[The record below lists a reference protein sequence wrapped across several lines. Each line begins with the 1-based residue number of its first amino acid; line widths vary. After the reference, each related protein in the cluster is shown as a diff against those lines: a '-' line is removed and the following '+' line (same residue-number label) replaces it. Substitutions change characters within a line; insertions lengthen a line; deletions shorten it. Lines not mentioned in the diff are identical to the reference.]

1 MYNDDSYLYHPKVQ
15 VPKCASTTVEGIIKK
30 LSKRNNFTFHRST
43 NYWRFLSNSC
53 SWPYSYHP
61 ALHKSNIVLRIW
73 VLTFFNRHIKIL
85 RTVYLF
91 QPGVA
96 AQRGEAA
103 CQELGQDGERGIDH
117 LWSTLFHSG
126 RREFEI
132 WPENQFAIFLHFNLH
147 FFHREIFCWKNI
159 WEIKYF
165 LTRFLI
171 LSPNINI
178 NISID
183 ICKNIINKRTIAS
196 SLAKSPIIITSKRV
210 RRVIGWLLSSGS
222 DPT

>member
-73 VLTFFNRHIKIL
+73 VLTFFNCYIKIL

-132 WPENQFAIFLHFNLH
+132 WPENLFVNFLHSNLH
-147 FFHREIFCWKNI
+147 FFQRKIFFWTNM
-159 WEIKYF
+159 WDMKYF
-165 LTRFLI
+165 LTQFLI
-171 LSPNINI
+171 FSHAPSTSTL
-178 NISID
+178 ISISA
-183 ICKNIINKRTIAS
+183 RT
-196 SLAKSPIIITSKRV
+196 
-210 RRVIGWLLSSGS
+210 
-222 DPT
+222 